1 MTFAEQILSF
11 LTQLDF
17 RVTLPRGIEVM
28 QPFETK
34 ETFSACTAFY
44 QKFYGDNKQRQLIMG
59 INPGR
64 FGGGVTGI
72 PFTDPLRLAQHCGIN
87 NDWPQRQELSSVFVY
102 DMIAAYGGPEAFY
115 DRFYI
120 SAISPLGFTSQGKN
134 LNYYDDKVLQE
145 RVRPFVITSLRQ
157 QLEFGPSVGGSAVVA
172 PLAYPLS
179 VTTPPVELAV
189 SHSAADAGR
198 PPSWATLTSLIPACA
213 EKSSGHAPETTS
225 RLEYVSESA
234 RIHPSCM
241 ENRASTQ

>member
-34 ETFSACTAFY
+34 ETLNACTAFY

-120 SAISPLGFTSQGKN
+120 SAISPLGFTSLGKN

-157 QLEFGPSVGGSAVVA
+157 QLEFGI
-172 PLAYPLS
+172 
-179 VTTPPVELAV
+179 
-189 SHSAADAGR
+189 DR
-198 PPSWATLTSLIPACA
+198 
-213 EKSSGHAPETTS
+213 EKAFCLGEGKNFLFFS
-225 RLEYVSESA
+225 RLNNIHHFFKEIIPLPHPRFIMQYRLRKKEEYINLYLERFKRPA
-234 RIHPSCM
+234 P
-241 ENRASTQ
+241 